1 MGILIEN
8 AIGCR
13 VIPLVLVRSIL
24 LDKTVDLT
32 TGMYCAATYRPGMNI
47 SPHFANFDVVYYD
60 FTGQARTEIS

>member
-32 TGMYCAATYRPGMNI
+32 TGMHYSRRPAGNGNVGTRGG
-47 SPHFANFDVVYYD
+47 AVVAVVD
-60 FTGQARTEIS
+60 PAFS